1 MKIKENIKSFFTDKI
16 RVISFLLSLFLCF
29 YHVWQYIE
37 FQALNIIL
45 RVIMYGVFSF
55 TILIFGL
62 RFLYYTLI
70 IMSLLACYFNSFMNW
85 TSFFVLLLACRM
97 NRSSEKWL
105 LAIYALNESFA
116 LIYQGKGIDELVIH
130 ITTAAFFYLIYF
142 FINKPKQL
150 ILKPDEEE
158 IIKQLAE
165 GKMQKEIDLYSKNV
179 IKDKIDHALIR
190 NHLID
195 KNELINLYR
204 QSHY

>member
-16 RVISFLLSLFLCF
+16 RIVSFLLAIFLCA
-29 YHVWQYIE
+29 YHIWQYIE
-37 FQALNIIL
+37 SPMLHIML
-45 RVIMYGVFSF
+45 RVIMYGVFSI
-55 TILIFGL
+55 TILILGL
-62 RFLYYTLI
+62 KFLYSTLI
-70 IMSLLACYFNSFMNW
+70 IMSLIACYFNSFMNW

-105 LAIYALNESFA
+105 LPIYALNESFA

-130 ITTAAFFYLIYF
+130 IITAAFFYLIYF

-150 ILKPDEEE
+150 ILEPDEEE
-158 IIKQLAE
+158 IVKQLAN
-165 GKMQKEIDLYSKNV
+165 GKMQKEIDLYSKNI

-204 QSHY
+204 QSHH